1 MNHLPKGLNTAT
13 PYLIM
18 HDAVAAIEFYK
29 TVFGA
34 QELVRLP
41 GPDGKIAHCEIK
53 LGDSVIMLAD
63 EFPGIVAF
71 SPKALGG
78 SSVSI
83 LLYVEDVDATVKRA
97 VDTGAKIIQPVED
110 KFYGDRAGTLM
121 DPFGHQWNVATH
133 KEDVSPEELQRRSIS
148 MYEEYT
154 RLVAQAG

>member
-18 HDAVAAIEFYK
+18 HNAVAAIEFYK
-29 TVFGA
+29 TAFGA
-34 QELVRLP
+34 EELVRLP
-41 GPDGKIAHCEIK
+41 GPDGKIGHCEIK
-53 LGDSVIMLAD
+53 FGDSVIMLAD

-71 SPKALGG
+71 SPKVLGG

-83 LLYVEDVDATVKRA
+83 LLYVEDVDSVVKRA
-97 VDTGAKIIQPVED
+97 VEAGAKIIQPVED

-121 DPFGHQWNVATH
+121 DPFGHQWNIATH
-133 KEDVSPEELQRRSIS
+133 KEDVSPEEMQKRSVA

>member
-18 HDAVAAIEFYK
+18 HNAVAAVEFYK

-53 LGDSVIMLAD
+53 IGDSVIMLAD

-97 VDTGAKIIQPVED
+97 CEAGAKVIQPVED

-121 DPFGHQWNVATH
+121 DPFGHQWNIATH
-133 KEDVSPEELQRRSIS
+133 KEDVSPEELQRRSYT
-148 MYEEYT
+148 MYEEYI
-154 RLVAQAG
+154 RLAAQAG